1 MNENVVDILIYL
13 YENYMDAEQVAR
25 PEQDELHEELAQV
38 GFRESTI
45 RKALQWLNDL
55 AWHQGSLEY
64 REHTAK
70 SIRVFTAREV
80 ARLDVECRGLL
91 MFLEHSEILDQI
103 SRELVI
109 DRVVALDGPPI
120 SVDELKWI
128 VLLVLMNQP
137 GQEGAFAR
145 MEDLVYNQTPL
156 YLH

>member
-13 YENYMDAEQVAR
+13 YENYMDAEQAAR
-25 PEQDELHEELAQV
+25 PEQEELHEELAQV

-45 RKALQWLNDL
+45 RKAFQWLNDL
-55 AWHQGSLEY
+55 AWQQGSIDY
-64 REHTAK
+64 RQHTAQ

-80 ARLDVECRGLL
+80 ARLDIECRGLL
-91 MFLEHSEILDQI
+91 LFLEQSEILDQI

-109 DRVVALDGPPI
+109 ERVVALDGPAI
-120 SVDELKWI
+120 NVEELKWI

-137 GQEGAFAR
+137 GQDAAFAR